1 MDRYDLA
8 AHGENA
14 GLWDWN
20 LTSGRIHFSPRWISM
35 VGCEGHEV
43 GTKPGEWF
51 QRIHPEDLKQV
62 QDGIDTH
69 LAGNS
74 QHFEDQ
80 HRLLHKDGTYR
91 WMSCRGVIARN
102 ENGQAVRISGSHID
116 ITAEK
121 VVDALTGLPNRLL
134 LLDRLTRSIA
144 RAKRRG
150 DHIFALLLLDLD
162 RPETLIERLGPA
174 ASDHLVIAAARRL
187 ETCLRPGDTVA
198 RLGCDHVVAR
208 LGGDVFTILLDGL
221 NEVGEA
227 KSVAER
233 LIKEIS
239 APFELDG
246 RDVFLAASCGIA
258 LSVTGYHRAE
268 EVLRDADTALHR
280 AKSLGKSRC
289 EVFDTAIL
297 ESAQTRLQL
306 EADLRGALDRQEF
319 SVFYQPIVSLASGE
333 IAGFEALVRWQHP
346 VRGMISPL
354 DFIPIAERTGLIVPL
369 GRWIL
374 HEACRQLKAWQENLH
389 IPKDLW
395 VSVNISSLQFV
406 RPSLVEQIRDVLRDL
421 QLAPNCLMLELT
433 EGVLMENPEAASG
446 LLMELRVMGVRV
458 GLDDFG
464 TGYSSLTYLRQFPV
478 DYLKIDHS
486 FVRSMETSQDVL
498 GIVRTISGLAH
509 QLGLRV
515 IAEGIEKTDQL
526 DLIRSLNC
534 EYGQGFLFSR
544 PVNNEGAEKLLKEGF
559 SQSQGTKVEE
569 DEAGDSTA
577 VTISSFDAPS
587 SPSAADLHTEVLQIE
602 QKKGRFIQRSGRLL
616 VALTALVLLL
626 VGGLLAKFNRYTAP
640 PVAYTSPPDLQSPD
654 DTARA
659 VPAAEQ
665 TVEMPAVQA
674 DQKPLANSASSSP
687 PPTVPKRPRE
697 KPPGTDKTK
706 QKPLAP
712 GAPSSSPPIVP
723 NPPSEK
729 PPGSDPTNQKPL
741 AQDVPLSLPP
751 VVLEPPKQDPPTYS
765 YSVVHEHLLGS
776 CKGTLKIS
784 GEILS
789 FESDEKHDFVFTY
802 SEFTCA
808 LNNDK
813 LTIKAS
819 DKTYRFKSATA
830 RSKEENRSQLQEIFQ
845 SISRLH
851 R

>member
-1 MDRYDLA
+1 
-8 AHGENA
+8 
-14 GLWDWN
+14 
-20 LTSGRIHFSPRWISM
+20 M
-35 VGCEGHEV
+35 VGCEGNEV
-43 GTKPGEWF
+43 GTRPEEWF

-69 LAGNS
+69 LAGS
-74 QHFEDQ
+74 SHQFEDQ

-91 WMSCRGVIARN
+91 WMSCRGVIVRN
-102 ENGQAVRISGSHID
+102 ENGQAVRISGSHSD

-121 VVDALTGLPNRLL
+121 VVDELTGLPNRLL
-134 LLDRLTRSIA
+134 LLDRMTRAIA
-144 RAKRRG
+144 RAKRRS

-162 RPETLIERLGPA
+162 RPETLIERLGPV

-187 ETCLRPGDTVA
+187 ETCLRAGDTVA
-198 RLGCDHVVAR
+198 RLGRDHVVAR

-227 KSVAER
+227 KNVAER
-233 LIKEIS
+233 LLKEIS

-258 LSVTGYHRAE
+258 LSVTGYQCAE

-306 EADLRGALDRQEF
+306 EADLQGALARQEF
-319 SVFYQPIVSLASGE
+319 SVFYQPIVSLASSE
-333 IAGFEALVRWQHP
+333 LAGFEALVRWQHP
-346 VRGMISPL
+346 VRGMIAPL
-354 DFIPIAERTGLIVPL
+354 DFIPLAERTGLIVPL

-374 HEACRQLKAWQENLH
+374 HEACRQLKAWQENLR
-389 IPKDLW
+389 IPQDLW

-406 RPSLVEQIRDVLRDL
+406 RPSLVDQIREVLRDL

-433 EGVLMENPEAASG
+433 EGVLMQNPEAASS
-446 LLMELRVMGVRV
+446 LLMELRVMGVQI

-478 DYLKIDHS
+478 DYLKIDQS
-486 FVRSMETSQDVL
+486 FVRRMETGQDVL
-498 GIVRTISGLAH
+498 EIVRTIIGLAQ

-515 IAEGIEKTDQL
+515 IAEGIENAGQL
-526 DLIRSLNC
+526 DVIRSLNC
-534 EYGQGFLFSR
+534 EYGQGFYFSK
-544 PVNNEGAEKLLKEGF
+544 PVNNESAETLLKEGF
-559 SQSQGTKVEE
+559 SQTQGTIVEK
-569 DEAGDSTA
+569 DEAGEITA

-587 SPSAADLHTEVLQIE
+587 SPSAADLPMEVMQIE
-602 QKKGRFIQRSGRLL
+602 QKKGRFARRRGSLL

-640 PVAYTSPPDLQSPD
+640 PVAYTSPSDLQSPV

-659 VPAAEQ
+659 APAAEQ
-665 TVEMPAVQA
+665 TVEMPAIQT
-674 DQKPLANSASSSP
+674 DQKPLAHSAPSSP
-687 PPTVPKRPRE
+687 PPTVPKPPRE
-697 KPPGTDKTK
+697 KPPGSDK
-706 QKPLAP
+706 
-712 GAPSSSPPIVP
+712 
-723 NPPSEK
+723 
-729 PPGSDPTNQKPL
+729 TNQKPL
-741 AQDVPLSLPP
+741 ARGAPSSAPPIVPTPPREEPPGSDKTNQKLIAQEVPLSPPP

-784 GEILS
+784 GETLS
-789 FESDEKHDFVFTY
+789 FESDKEKDGFVLKY

-808 LNNDK
+808 LDKDK

-819 DKTYRFKSATA
+819 AKTYRFKSATA
-830 RSKEENRSQLQEIFQ
+830 RSKEENRSQLQEMVQI
-845 SISRLH
+845 ISKFHPDAASKRQ
-851 R
+851 